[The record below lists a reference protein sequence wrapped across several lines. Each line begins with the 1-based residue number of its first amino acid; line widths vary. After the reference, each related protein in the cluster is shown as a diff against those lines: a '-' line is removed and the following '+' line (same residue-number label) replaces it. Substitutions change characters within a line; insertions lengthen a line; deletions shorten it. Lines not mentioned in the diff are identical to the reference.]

1 MKEGGTKQYEQLKH
15 MGLKIQEVTPI
26 YVANT
31 EKKRKNNISD
41 KLYIPARGI
50 YLQKLPLELTLQ
62 LNQWFNIIFQL

>member
-15 MGLKIQEVTPI
+15 MSLKIQEVTPI
-26 YVANT
+26 NVANT
-31 EKKRKNNISD
+31 EKKRENNISD

-50 YLQKLPLELTLQ
+50 YLQKLPLKLTLQ